1 MTELSRRQ
9 LLAGTAIAA
18 ASTTLSMAALPMAAA
33 RAAAPQ
39 SGQQGPGFYRFKVG
53 NYEVTAIN
61 DGTWF
66 LKLNPGFVRNAE
78 IGDVQKALSDAFLPT
93 DAIPIPFTTL
103 LVNTGSKIVAL
114 DTGTGGMLGAMAPQS
129 GTYAANLAAAGI
141 DPKSVDAIYI
151 SHFHPD
157 HINGIK
163 AKDNSLFFPNASI
176 NVPDAEWAFWMDD
189 SNMAKAPEA
198 QQGSF
203 KNARRIFGDVADK
216 VQKFTP
222 GKEVESGI
230 TSIAAPGHTPGHTAY
245 SIASGDKSFLYLA
258 DVTNNPWLF
267 VRNPTWQAAFD
278 MDGNRAAETRKMLL
292 DRASADKMLA
302 HGYHWPFPASGYI
315 TRTAKGYDLVPAM
328 WQPNP

>member
-1 MTELSRRQ
+1 MTELSRRH
-9 LLAGTAIAA
+9 LLAGTALAA
-18 ASTTLSMAALPMAAA
+18 AGAALPLAPA

-53 NYEVTAIN
+53 DYEVTAIN

-78 IGDVQKALSDAFLPT
+78 TADVQKALANAFLPT
-93 DAIPIPFTTL
+93 EAIPVPFTTL
-103 LVNTGSKIVAL
+103 VVNTGSKVIAL
-114 DTGTGGMLGAMAPQS
+114 DTGTGGALTGMAPQS

-163 AKDNSLFFPNASI
+163 AKDNTLFFPNASI
-176 NVPDAEWAFWMDD
+176 NVPDVEWAFWMDD

-203 KNARRIFGDVADK
+203 KNVRRVFGDIAGK
-216 VQKFTP
+216 VQRFTP

-230 TSIAAPGHTPGHTAY
+230 VSIAAPGHTPGHTAY
-245 SIASGDKSFLYLA
+245 AINSGNQSMLYLA

-278 MDGNRAAETRKMLL
+278 MDGNQAVETRKTLL
-292 DRASADKMLA
+292 DRAASDKMRA

-315 TRTAKGYDLVPAM
+315 TKTATGYDLMPAM
-328 WQPNP
+328 WQPTL

>member
-1 MTELSRRQ
+1 MTELSRRH
-9 LLAGTAIAA
+9 LLAGTALAA
-18 ASTTLSMAALPMAAA
+18 ATATLPLTAA
-33 RAAAPQ
+33 RSAAPQ

-78 IGDVQKALSDAFLPT
+78 IADVQQALTDAFLPT

-103 LVNTGSKIVAL
+103 IVNTGSKVVAL
-114 DTGTGGMLGAMAPQS
+114 DTGTGGALGAMAPQS
-129 GTYAANLAAAGI
+129 GTFAANLAAAGI

-163 AKDNSLFFPNASI
+163 AKDNSLFFPNASV
-176 NVPDAEWAFWMDD
+176 NVPAAEWAFWMDD
-189 SNMAKAPEA
+189 GNMAKAPEG

-203 KNARRIFGDVADK
+203 KNARRIFGDIASK
-216 VQKFTP
+216 VERFDA

-230 TSIAAPGHTPGHTAY
+230 VSIAAPGHTPGHTAY
-245 SIASGDKSFLYLA
+245 AINSGNQSMLYLA
-258 DVTNNPWLF
+258 DTTNNPWLF
-267 VRNPTWQAAFD
+267 VRNPQWQAAFD
-278 MDGNRAAETRKMLL
+278 MDGAMAVETRKKML
-292 DRASADKMLA
+292 DRAASDKMRA
-302 HGYHWPFPASGYI
+302 HGYHWPFPASGYM
-315 TRTAKGYDLVPAM
+315 TKTAKGYDLMPAM
-328 WQPNP
+328 WQPNL

>member
-1 MTELSRRQ
+1 MTELSRRH
-9 LLAGTAIAA
+9 LLVGTALAA
-18 ASTTLSMAALPMAAA
+18 ASTALPMPAAQ
-33 RAAAPQ
+33 AAAPQ

-53 NYEVTAIN
+53 DYEVTAVN

-78 IGDVQKALSDAFLPT
+78 IGDVQKALSAAFLPT
-93 DAIPIPFTTL
+93 DVIPIPFTTL
-103 LVNTGSKIVAL
+103 IVNTGSKLIAL
-114 DTGTGGMLGAMAPQS
+114 DTGTGGQMAAMAPQA
-129 GTYAANLAAAGI
+129 GTLAVNLAAAGI
-141 DPKSVDAIYI
+141 DPKAVDAVYI

-176 NVPDAEWAFWMDD
+176 NVPAAEWAFWMDD
-189 SNMAKAPEA
+189 SNMGKAPEA

-203 KNARRIFGDVADK
+203 KNARRIFGDVAAK
-216 VQKFTP
+216 VQRFDS
-222 GKEVESGI
+222 GKEVEPGI

-245 SIASGDKSFLYLA
+245 AINSGNQSLLYLA

-267 VRNPTWQAAFD
+267 VRNPQWQAMFD
-278 MDGNRAAETRKMLL
+278 MDGNQAAETRKMLL
-292 DRASADKMLA
+292 DRAASDKMRA

-315 TRTAKGYDLVPAM
+315 TKTATGYDLMPAM
-328 WQPNP
+328 WQPAP